1 MKLWHSNTSPYVR
14 KVMAVIKYHQLE
26 NQIELH
32 TIQSSLILI
41 HRTIKII
48 RLEECLRYNWITVNG
63 CITVM

>member
-32 TIQSSLILI
+32 TIQFLLSEFTAQS
-41 HRTIKII
+41 R
-48 RLEECLRYNWITVNG
+48 
-63 CITVM
+63 